1 MNELKK
7 QPISVVVCVKNEEKR
22 IENCLKS
29 IQNNNVDEIILVD
42 GNSKDKTIEIAKK
55 FTDKIYISNKNS
67 LTADR
72 QIGIDKAKNDYIA
85 MIDADHILRE
95 NDIDGLLNDIIKFNF
110 DIVQSQLTS
119 YDKNNFFNKAEDEAW
134 QINHNYSG
142 SRKMIGTAPAMYR
155 KKIFDYIKFDEK
167 ITSKMDDTDFY
178 YRLSKNKKFKYGV
191 GDTKITQY
199 HFPSLSSYIKK
210 FIWYGYGDAEFIRKY
225 PFKIFT
231 IIYHQLIRYV
241 IIYPAISIVKLKWKA
256 AIFFIITGIFRFL
269 GMFNYIYLNAKN
281 NK

>member
-1 MNELKK
+1 MNELRK

-42 GNSKDKTIEIAKK
+42 GNSKDRTIEIAKK

-95 NDIDGLLNDIIKFNF
+95 NDINGLLNDINKFNF

-119 YDKNNFFNKAEDEAW
+119 YDKNNFFNIAEEEAW

-155 KKIFDYIKFDEK
+155 KKIFDI
-167 ITSKMDDTDFY
+167 
-178 YRLSKNKKFKYGV
+178 
-191 GDTKITQY
+191 
-199 HFPSLSSYIKK
+199 
-210 FIWYGYGDAEFIRKY
+210 
-225 PFKIFT
+225 
-231 IIYHQLIRYV
+231 
-241 IIYPAISIVKLKWKA
+241 
-256 AIFFIITGIFRFL
+256 
-269 GMFNYIYLNAKN
+269 
-281 NK
+281 